1 MDIVNLLILL
11 GCVILSEIKTFPC
24 CIFLNGN
31 HKKIKI
37 ARVPLEE
44 ERKIPDGVR
53 HVSPFPTKKYTWL
66 YFCIFF
72 VFHGK
77 IVPFFLL
84 LIDTRKKQKTK
95 KENKEGKMVFLANA
109 L

>member
-44 ERKIPDGVR
+44 EEKSQTVLDMSAHFPPKNIPG
-53 HVSPFPTKKYTWL
+53 
-66 YFCIFF
+66 CIFAF
-72 VFHGK
+72 FFSMGK
-77 IVPFFLL
+77 LFLFF
-84 LIDTRKKQKTK
+84 
-95 KENKEGKMVFLANA
+95 FF
-109 L
+109 